1 MKCPFCGSIENQV
14 LDSRDTENLEAIR
27 RRRECLACKKRFTT
41 YERVESVNLVVI
53 KKDGRQEEFAREKI
67 KKGIVRAAEKR
78 PITEEE
84 IEEIIDGIEFEL
96 KNYKTT
102 EIPSAKI
109 GSLVMKHLK
118 RKDKV
123 AYVRFASVYREFAD
137 LEDFSQELQKLLKVK
152 KGKDQSK

>member
-27 RRRECLACKKRFTT
+27 RRRECLSCKKRFTS
-41 YERVESVNLVVI
+41 YERIESVNLVVI
-53 KKDGRQEEFAREKI
+53 KKDGRQEEFSREKI
-67 KKGIVRAAEKR
+67 KKGIVRATEKR
-78 PITEEE
+78 PITDEE
-84 IEEIIDGIEFEL
+84 IEEMIDGIEFEL

-109 GSLVMKHLK
+109 GSLVMKQLK

-152 KGKDQSK
+152 KGKEETQ